1 MPFDATC
8 HDCWNHG
15 PSDGLSGECRA
26 GPPTEPTEV
35 HRVLAY
41 IRTADDLPAC
51 GLYKPKVEPEAPP
64 PETKAERIA
73 RLCSSGKVSVAEI
86 KRAIDGR

>member
-8 HDCWNHG
+8 HDCFHHG

-26 GPPTEPTEV
+26 GPPTEPTTV
-35 HRVLAY
+35 HRVMAY

-51 GLYKPKVEPEAPP
+51 GLYKPKVEPEAAA
-64 PETKAERIA
+64 PETKAEKVERLKREGCTDLAAFA
-73 RLCSSGKVSVAEI
+73 RAVA
-86 KRAIDGR
+86 GR